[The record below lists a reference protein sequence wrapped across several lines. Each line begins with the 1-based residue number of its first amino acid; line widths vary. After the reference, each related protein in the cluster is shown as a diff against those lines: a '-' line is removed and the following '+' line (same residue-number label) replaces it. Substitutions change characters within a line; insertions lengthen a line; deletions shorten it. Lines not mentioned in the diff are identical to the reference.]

1 MVSINTNLSGLISQ
15 NSLKSSSL
23 KLNQAIERMTTGYKI
38 NHASDNAA
46 NYSIA
51 TNMTTKIGAYM
62 VAEDNALQ
70 GIEMMSSSL
79 ESLNHISD
87 KLNRM
92 RALAVQTQNGT
103 YGGQSLNAINAEA
116 KALLGEVTR
125 INESATYNGI
135 KLFNTGKM
143 DVTNAGKELELN
155 EQGFLQDVVKVDTT
169 GMTKLSSVD
178 PNATLAVGEYSIS
191 TVEELAQL
199 ATMANAGLL
208 ESGSTFTLAN
218 DIDLEAWCRAN
229 EANGG
234 WIPIGNS
241 TNYFQGT
248 FNGNGYEISNLYINN
263 SSWTIAVGLFGNII
277 NSTVKDVKILNVDIT
292 GHAAASALAGVA
304 NSSMIKNSVVTGAI
318 TGNNIYNGYT
328 GAISGNGTNSK
339 IYDCYAN
346 ISIYSK
352 GRTIGGI
359 VGSNGEVYSSY
370 VEGSI
375 IGEAENVGGIVGS
388 GKVQGSKC
396 IATVKGTSVVGG
408 IAGSNGAY
416 APISDVYFKGNVI
429 GDNNIGGIIGNNWQ
443 TSATITDVIFE
454 GELSGNSNVGI
465 LLGSQAGNDY
475 TNIKDSFYYS
485 EYSLNNSLIGNEQ
498 DINLSNI
505 INLAIPC
512 DYTLQIASCGDDAR
526 STLSYTTYIDFSE
539 LNSVLSSGIE
549 NADTIEKIDNLVNIV
564 AMKQTELGTA
574 VNRLESVLEEIN
586 IQYEN
591 LVSSRST
598 ILDADMAE
606 VSSDYIRQQI
616 LQQASATLMSTAN
629 QSPSI
634 ALQLI

>member
-1 MVSINTNLSGLISQ
+1 MLSINTNLS
-15 NSLKSSSL
+15 SLVAQSSL
-23 KLNQAIERMTTGYKI
+23 KESTNALNLAIERMTTGLKI

-46 NYSIA
+46 NYSIS
-51 TNMTTKIGAYM
+51 TNMTTQIGAYQ
-62 VAEDNALQ
+62 VAEENALQ
-70 GIEMMSSSL
+70 GLEMISTSL
-79 ESLNHISD
+79 ESLSQIGD

-92 RALAVQTQNGT
+92 RALAVQSQNGT
-103 YGGQSLNAINAEA
+103 YGGQSINAISAEA
-116 KALLGEVTR
+116 NALLDEITR
-125 INESATYNGI
+125 INSSAEFNGI
-135 KLFNTGKM
+135 KLFNTGKKE
-143 DVTNAGKELELN
+143 VTNAGKELELN

-169 GMTKLSSVD
+169 GMTKLSSID
-178 PNATLAVGEYSIS
+178 PNATLTVGEYSIS
-191 TVEELAQL
+191 TPDELAQL
-199 ATMANAGLL
+199 ATMTNAGLI

-218 DIDLEAWCRAN
+218 DIDIGAWCRAN

-234 WIPIGNS
+234 WIPIGNT
-241 TNYFQGT
+241 TNQFQGT
-248 FNGNGYEISNLYINN
+248 FNGNGYKISNLYINN
-263 SSWTIAVGLFGNII
+263 SSWSISVGLFGNII
-277 NSTVKDVKILNVDIT
+277 NSSVRDVKILNVDIT

-304 NSSMIKNSVVTGAI
+304 NSSMIKNSVVTGSI
-318 TGNNIYNGYT
+318 TGNNTFNGYT
-328 GAISGNGTNSK
+328 GAISGNGTSSK

-359 VGSNGEVYSSY
+359 VGNNGEVYSSY

-375 IGEAENVGGIVGS
+375 IGEAENVGGVVGA

-429 GDNNIGGIIGNNWQ
+429 GDNNIGGIIGNNWN
-443 TSATITDVIFE
+443 TSATITNAIFE

-485 EYSLNNSLIGNEQ
+485 EYSLNNPLIGQEQ

-512 DYTLQIASCGDDAR
+512 DYTFQIGTTGDESR
-526 STLSYTTYIDFSE
+526 SALSYTTYIDFGGLKE
-539 LNSVLSSGIE
+539 LLSSGID
-549 NADTIEKIDNLVNIV
+549 NADTIEKIDEFVNIV
-564 AMKQTELGTA
+564 SMKQTELGTC
-574 VNRLESVLEEIN
+574 VNRLESVLEEIST
-586 IQYEN
+586 QYEN

-598 ILDADMAE
+598 IRDADIAE
-606 VSSDYIRQQI
+606 VSAEYIQKQI
-616 LQQASATLMSTAN
+616 LQQASATLMATAN